1 MATVPWSQM
10 RGRKTVSGLI
20 LHKLLLWNWTN
31 MGCTLPVL
39 TLRFSESMLLFGHV
53 WAYLVQ
59 LDRLA
64 SVIPTQMDKRN
75 AFVQFFSLEQELTVR
90 VTQGVYEEWNS
101 WLCSLSHK
109 KSKLPTDATYNI
121 GSLLK
126 YILCTLCY
134 IIFTHYTISIK
145 VKIQN
150 L

>member
-1 MATVPWSQM
+1 MEGLWYLQAIFPSSSVHSLHHIFIKIPLHYIKNILMATVPWTQM

-64 SVIPTQMDKRN
+64 SVILTQMDKRN

-101 WLCSLSHK
+101 WLCSLSRTRTRK
-109 KSKLPTDATYNI
+109 
-121 GSLLK
+121 
-126 YILCTLCY
+126 
-134 IIFTHYTISIK
+134 
-145 VKIQN
+145 
-150 L
+150 